1 MEETSTVPDAL
12 FCEHCKF
19 IPMRLTDEERV
30 TLGILENALDVSE
43 YTDTVDVFSAKPKAD
58 RIIHG
63 LVDML
68 SISSGLMVSDTS
80 SSETFSNNCLLCEGI

>member
-1 MEETSTVPDAL
+1 MEETSVVSDTSFV
-12 FCEHCKF
+12 ERCKF
-19 IPMRLTDEERV
+19 IPMRLTEEERV

-43 YTDTVDVFSAKPKAD
+43 YTDTVDVFSRKPKAD

-68 SISSGLMVSDTS
+68 SISSGLMVGDN
-80 SSETFSNNCLLCEGI
+80 FK